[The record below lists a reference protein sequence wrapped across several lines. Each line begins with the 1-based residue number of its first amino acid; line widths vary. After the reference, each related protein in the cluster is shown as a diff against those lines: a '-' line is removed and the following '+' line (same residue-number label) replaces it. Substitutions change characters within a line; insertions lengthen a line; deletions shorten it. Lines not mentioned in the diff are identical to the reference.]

1 MKRSGKVQAAGAAAL
16 VAAAIAAGSPANG
29 AQATRFEF
37 GRMPDGAAAPGVK
50 LTNSHGVTA
59 TVIAYGASL
68 QGLTLPDSFGR
79 PVDIVLGYASLQ
91 EYLAKPQFFGATAG
105 RYANRIARGRFTLGG
120 HAYQLPLNDGANSL
134 HGGAQGF
141 DKRLWEVVGVDSGPA
156 ASVTL
161 RLVSPDGDQGYPG
174 RLTVE
179 ATYSLSDSNVLTIAY
194 VAHTEAPTIVNLTNH
209 TYWNLAGEGSE
220 GGALGARLTLP
231 AETFLPVDAGLIP
244 TGERRPVKGTA
255 FDFTAPHAI
264 GERVRE
270 MNDEQIRLGRGY
282 DHNFIVGSTPT
293 PTLHLMARAADPAS
307 GRGFELWSNQPGLQV
322 YSGNFLDATSH
333 GKSGRAYRQGDAFV
347 LEPQLFPDTPN
358 QPAFGSARLEPGETY
373 RNVIEYRFLSAG

>member
-1 MKRSGKVQAAGAAAL
+1 
-16 VAAAIAAGSPANG
+16 
-29 AQATRFEF
+29 
-37 GRMPDGAAAPGVK
+37 MPDGEVATGVR

-68 QGLTLPDSFGR
+68 QGLTLPDRSGR
-79 PVDIVLGYASLQ
+79 PVDIALGYASLQ

-105 RYANRIARGRFTLGG
+105 RYANRIAQGRFTLDG
-120 HAYQLPLNDGANSL
+120 HPYQLPLNDGANSL

-141 DKRLWEVVGVDSGPA
+141 DKRLWEVVGVVSGPT
-156 ASVTL
+156 ASATL
-161 RLVSPDGDQGYPG
+161 RLVSADGDQGYPG

-179 ATYSLSDSNVLTIAY
+179 ATYSLSETNVLTIAY
-194 VAHTEAPTIVNLTNH
+194 VARTEAPTIVNLTNH

-220 GGALGARLTLP
+220 GGALDTRLTLP
-231 AETFLPVDAGLIP
+231 AATFLPVDAGLIP

-255 FDFTAPHAI
+255 FDFTAPRAI

-270 MNDEQIRLGRGY
+270 IDDEQIRLGRGY
-282 DHNFIVGSTPT
+282 DHNFIVGDAPT
-293 PTLHLMARAADPAS
+293 PAPHLMARASDPAS

-358 QPAFGSARLEPGETY
+358 QPAFGSARLEPGQTY
-373 RNVIEYRFLSAG
+373 RNVIEYRFFSAG